1 MPNPRIMV
9 VEDEGIIAQDI
20 KHCLENLGYDVPEV
34 VFTGSEAIKKAE
46 LVRPDLILMDIV
58 LKGEIDGI
66 ETASEIRKR
75 YNIPIVYL
83 TAYEDDKTLS
93 RAKLTQPLGY
103 ILKPFEERYLK
114 SSIEMALYKHE
125 VENKLRDNEEWLKT
139 ILDSVGDAV
148 IVTDEKGFVRFMN
161 PMAENITGWK
171 ESEAVGKDS
180 RIVINVIHED
190 AMKEIENPVYRV
202 LRDKMILGRGNHT
215 VLISKQGKEI
225 AIDHNASPMHD
236 INGNISGVVVI
247 IHDISQ
253 RRMAEIAIKESESK
267 YRNLFDYANDA
278 IFVLSK
284 NGKIISVNN
293 EACRLLDESKQ
304 MLVNQMFS
312 ELFISKENNF
322 AEATKT
328 ISEKGSFNCDC
339 TVEIKNG
346 NVIDVEVDMRSIRL
360 ADEDVIQVIMKNV
373 TLFKQSQKEINLLV
387 TAIKSISECI
397 SITNLDNKLI
407 YVNEAFEHTYGY
419 SKEELL
425 GKSLN
430 IIRSQK
436 NSPELYDEI
445 NSKTVSGGW
454 QGELINRSR
463 DGREFPISLSTS
475 IIRDADDKPIAHM
488 GVATD
493 ISERKHL
500 ESALR
505 ESEKDYKELFENAHD
520 AIVIFRPSDNLIFDV
535 NNSAVLNY
543 GYSKTEF
550 LGMGLDLLVVDNA
563 KFTDKVNECLEKN
576 MILEFESLQRKK
588 DGTEMILEVN
598 ITPVKHKGQTAIVS
612 INRDV
617 TERRKAL
624 LALELSEKRFQDLYD
639 SAPDM
644 YFSITPDGYIKS
656 VNKYGAEY
664 LGYTKNELVGNE
676 VWLVVH
682 KDDVQNV
689 KFKVKNIFNSRNSSE
704 VLEFRKVKKDG
715 SVIWV
720 NETTRLIYDDNGN
733 PSELF
738 IICRDIT
745 YKKLAEQKREESEK
759 RYRNLAENAPIAV
772 SRINL
777 ATYKYEYVNEE
788 FVRQCGF
795 TMEEYNSLPPD
806 ELKALAY
813 PEDKN
818 KVSDFLKRWKESVY
832 EGTHQIEYRVYKKDK
847 TLMCLDTYIYADFDE
862 NGKPIA
868 MNQICID
875 ITERK
880 RISETIKESEL
891 KYKNLAT
898 YSPMGITRWNSVN
911 QKYDF
916 ANDKFTEI
924 TGFTFEELQ
933 NMTKEESE
941 QLCHPDDLTK
951 FRIMSK
957 DWIEGNYQGAQ
968 HTESRI
974 KHKTGKWIW
983 AEGYTYA
990 DFDATGKPLGIN
1002 QIFMDVTQ
1010 RKKIQNEIS
1019 ESEKK
1024 YKNLAENAP
1033 IAVTRYLLQERKYD
1047 FVNDE
1052 FVRQSGYNKTEYNNF
1067 DSQQIMN
1074 MLHTEDRERVVNTIR
1089 TWELGGY
1096 KGTLQ
1101 IQYRIINRYKNLL
1114 WLDTFLYVEFDEQ
1127 GIPLAVNQICIDIT
1141 EQTKAKEELQKS
1153 EERYR
1158 LIADNSLDLI
1168 GIVDTEGV
1176 FSYISPSHLNVLGYS
1191 HDELINSNLLG
1202 IVKKGEKEN
1211 VVKTL
1216 EELISSGIDK
1226 KLEITL
1232 RHKNDSWVY
1241 TEMILRM
1248 IPSENE
1254 NYKRI
1259 LISGRNISER
1269 KKAEAEILL
1278 QKSYFQQLFENSP
1291 EAIVVLDNKDC
1302 VVNVNKGFERLFQFS
1317 LSDIKGKKLN
1327 SCIVPESLLENASQL
1342 SSFILK
1348 GETVNRET
1356 VRKRKDGSLVDVSIL
1371 GYSIT
1376 LEGDQIGVYGIYGD
1390 ITDRKE
1396 TEKALRT
1403 SEDRYKAFV
1412 RHSTEGIWRFEM
1424 LEPISIKAH
1433 VNEQVKAIFKYAFL
1447 AECND
1452 IVARMYGYNSS
1463 AEITGARL
1471 KDMLVEDDQNNVEY
1485 IRNFILSNY
1494 KLEDAESHEIDKSGK
1509 EKYFLNSLVGI
1520 IENDYLIRA
1529 WGTQKDI
1536 TEKKI
1541 AEEKNKK
1548 NEEYLRII
1556 NYMSASLLK
1565 QNTVNEILWD
1575 VTKNCVESLGLVDMV
1590 IYLIDET
1597 GNKLIQKAA
1606 YGTKIPFGKQIKNPI
1621 ELPVGKGI
1629 TGSVAI
1635 SGKPEIVNDTSLD
1648 SRYIVDQEMRQS
1660 EITVPILSEG
1670 RVIGIIDSEHPQK
1683 NFFKEEHL
1691 NILVTI
1697 ASLCSNKIKR
1707 ALAEENLRRTQL
1719 RLATLLTSLPD
1730 VVLYETGRGKEFISE
1745 NVIDL
1750 LGYPSTKF
1758 IEDRSFFTTLIHPSD
1773 KIILDEKV
1781 KNWQKAGRPG
1791 IYNAEFRC
1799 RKSDGEYIWLEDHM
1813 IGLKDS
1819 DEIDSMAGVLIDIT
1833 EHKSSETQLRQL
1845 AEKLSASN
1853 KELEQF
1859 AYVASHDLQEPLRM
1873 VASYVQ
1879 LLQRRY
1885 KGQLNNEA
1893 DEFINYAVDGVQRM
1907 KSLINDL
1914 LAYSRVNTQV
1924 LKLENV
1930 DCNSVLNQV
1939 MINMRATIDET
1950 SAKIIF
1956 ENLPV
1961 IQANPLLMNQLFQ
1974 NLLSNAIKF
1983 RGNKTPV
1990 INITAK
1996 QTGNEWLFTFKD
2008 NGIGI
2013 EKDYLEKIFVI
2024 FQRLHNVTEYPGTG
2038 IGLAICKKIIEKL
2051 GGHIWV
2057 ESEPEK
2063 GSAFNFTVPIK
2074 EIEVP
2079 SG

>member
-1 MPNPRIMV
+1 MANTRIMV

-20 KHCLENLGYDVPEV
+20 KQCLENLGYEVPEV

-46 LVRPDLILMDIV
+46 IARPDLILMDIV

-83 TAYEDDKTLS
+83 TAYEDDKTLN

-125 VENKLRDNEEWLKT
+125 VENKLRENEEWLKT

-148 IVTDEKGFVRFMN
+148 IVTDEKGLVKFMN

-171 ESEAVGKDS
+171 ESEAMGKDS
-180 RIVINVIHED
+180 RIVINVMNED

-202 LRDKMILGRGNHT
+202 LRDKMILGRSNHI

-225 AIDHNASPMHD
+225 AIDHSASPMHD
-236 INGNISGVVVI
+236 INGNISGVVLI

-253 RRMAEIAIKESESK
+253 RRSAEIALKESESK

-284 NGKIISVNN
+284 DGKIISVNN

-304 MLVNQMFS
+304 SLINQTFS
-312 ELFISKENNF
+312 ELIKSKDNNF
-322 AEATKT
+322 AEAAKI
-328 ISEKGSFNCDC
+328 ISEKGSFNFECS
-339 TVEIKNG
+339 VEIKNG
-346 NVIDVEVDMRSIRL
+346 NVTDVEVSMRSIRF

-373 TLFKQSQKEINLLV
+373 TLIKQSQKEINLLA
-387 TAIKSISECI
+387 TAIKSITECI
-397 SITNLDNKLI
+397 CITNLDNKLI
-407 YVNEAFEHTYGY
+407 YVNEAFEHLYGY
-419 SKEELL
+419 SREELL

-430 IIRSQK
+430 IIRSQN

-445 NSKTVSGGW
+445 YNKTLSGGW

-463 DGREFPISLSTS
+463 DGREFPILLSTS
-475 IIRDADDKPIAHM
+475 IIRNADDKPVAHM

-493 ISERKHL
+493 ISERKNL

-505 ESEKDYKELFENAHD
+505 ESEKDYKELFENAYD

-535 NNSAVLNY
+535 NNSAVVNY

-550 LGMGLDLLVVDNA
+550 LGMGLDLLVVDYA

-576 MILEFESLQRKK
+576 VNLGFESLHRKK
-588 DGTEMILEVN
+588 DGTEMIHEVN

-624 LALELSEKRFQDLYD
+624 LSLELSEKRYQDLYD
-639 SAPDM
+639 GAPDM
-644 YFSITPDGYIKS
+644 YFSVTPDGYVKS
-656 VNKYGAEY
+656 VNKFGAEY

-676 VWLVVH
+676 VWIVVH
-682 KDDVQNV
+682 KDDVENV
-689 KFKVKNIFNSRNSSE
+689 KLKIKNIFSTRNISE
-704 VLEFRKVKKDG
+704 ILEFRKVKKDG

-720 NETTRLIYDDNGN
+720 NETTRLIYDDIGN

-745 YKKLAEQKREESEK
+745 HKKLAEQKREESDK

-788 FVRQCGF
+788 FIRQCGF
-795 TMEEYNSLPPD
+795 TMKEYNSLPQD

-813 PEDKN
+813 PDDKS
-818 KVSDFLKRWKESVY
+818 KVTGFLKRWKESGY
-832 EGTHQIEYRVYKKDK
+832 EGTHQIEYRVYRKDK
-847 TLMCLDTYIYADFDE
+847 SLMCLDTYIYADFDE
-862 NGKPIA
+862 NGKAIA
-868 MNQICID
+868 MNQLCID

-880 RISETIKESEL
+880 RISETIKESQL

-898 YSPMGITRWNSVN
+898 YSPMGITRWNSVT

-924 TGFTFEELQ
+924 TGYTFEELQ
-933 NMTKEESE
+933 NMTNEESE
-941 QLCHPDDLTK
+941 QLVPPDDLVK
-951 FRIMSK
+951 FNTMSK
-957 DWIEGNYQGAQ
+957 DWVEGNYQGA
-968 HTESRI
+968 HHAERRV
-974 KHKTGKWIW
+974 KHKSGNWIW
-983 AEGYTYA
+983 VEGYTYA
-990 DFDATGKPLGIN
+990 DFDSTGKPIGIN
-1002 QIFMDVTQ
+1002 KIFMEVTQ
-1010 RKKIQNEIS
+1010 RKKIKSEIS

-1033 IAVTRYLLQERKYD
+1033 IAVTRYLLQEGKYD

-1052 FVRQSGYNKTEYNNF
+1052 FVRQSGYNKSEYNSFN
-1067 DSQQIMN
+1067 SEQIIN
-1074 MLHTEDRERVVNTIR
+1074 MLYAEDRELVVNTIG
-1089 TWELGGY
+1089 TWKNEGY

-1127 GIPLAVNQICIDIT
+1127 GTPVAINQICIDIT
-1141 EQTKAKEELQKS
+1141 EQTKAKEKLQKS

-1168 GIVDTEGV
+1168 GIVNTEGV
-1176 FSYISPSHLNVLGYS
+1176 LSYVSPSHFNVLGYS
-1191 HDELINSNLLG
+1191 HEELINSNILEL
-1202 IVKKGEKEN
+1202 VKDEEKEN
-1211 VVKTL
+1211 VVNIL
-1216 EELISSGIDK
+1216 DELITSGKDR

-1232 RHKNDSWVY
+1232 KHKNESWVY
-1241 TEMILRM
+1241 TEIILRL
-1248 IPSENE
+1248 IPSEND

-1269 KKAEAEILL
+1269 KKAEVETLL
-1278 QKSYFQQLFENSP
+1278 QKSYFQQLFESSP
-1291 EAIVVLDNKDC
+1291 EAIVMLDNKDC

-1317 LSDIKGKKLN
+1317 LPEIKGKKLN
-1327 SCIVPESLLENASQL
+1327 SFIVPESLYENASQL

-1348 GETVNRET
+1348 GETINRET

-1376 LEGDQIGVYGIYGD
+1376 LEGDQIGVYGIYSD

-1424 LEPISIKAH
+1424 LEPISVKAT
-1433 VNEQVKAIFKYAFL
+1433 VNDQVNAIFKYAFL

-1463 AEITGARL
+1463 SEISGARL
-1471 KDMLVEDDQNNVEY
+1471 KDMLLEDDLKNVEY
-1485 IRNFILSNY
+1485 IRNFVLSSY
-1494 KLEDAESHEIDKSGK
+1494 KVEDAESHEIDKSGGQ
-1509 EKYFLNSLVGI
+1509 KYFLKSLVGI
-1520 IENDYLIRA
+1520 VENDYLIRA

-1541 AEEKNKK
+1541 IEEKNKK

-1590 IYLIDET
+1590 IYLTDET
-1597 GNKLIQKAA
+1597 GTKLIPKAA
-1606 YGTKIPFGKQIKNPI
+1606 HGTKNPIGKEIKNPI
-1621 ELPVGKGI
+1621 ELLVGRGI
-1629 TGSVAI
+1629 VGSIAV
-1635 SGKPEIVNDTSLD
+1635 SGKPEIVNDTSAD
-1648 SRYIVDQEMRQS
+1648 SRYIVDQEMRLS
-1660 EITVPILSEG
+1660 EITVPILSDG

-1683 NFFKEEHL
+1683 NFFNQEHL

-1707 ALAEENLRRTQL
+1707 ALAEETLRSTEL

-1730 VVLYETGRGKEFISE
+1730 VVLYETGSGKEFISE
-1745 NVIDL
+1745 NVKDL
-1750 LGYPSTKF
+1750 LGYPSPKF
-1758 IEDRSFFTTLIHPSD
+1758 IEDRTFFTTLIHPSD
-1773 KIILDEKV
+1773 KVILDDKV
-1781 KNWQKAGRPG
+1781 RKWQRAGRPG

-1799 RKSDGEYIWLEDHM
+1799 RKSDGTYIWLEDHM
-1813 IGLKDS
+1813 IGLKDTA
-1819 DEIDSMAGVLIDIT
+1819 ETATMAGVLIDIT

-1845 AEKLSASN
+1845 AEKLSSSN

-1873 VASYVQ
+1873 VSSYTQ

-1885 KGQLNNEA
+1885 KGQLDKEA
-1893 DEFINYAVDGVQRM
+1893 DDFINYAVDGVQRM

-1914 LAYSRVNTQV
+1914 LAYSRVNTQE
-1924 LKLENV
+1924 KLENI
-1930 DCNSVLNQV
+1930 DSNSLIKQV
-1939 MINMRATIDET
+1939 MTNMQTTIDET
-1950 SAKIIF
+1950 KTNIIF
-1956 ENLPV
+1956 DNLPV

-1983 RGNKTPV
+1983 RGDRTPV

-1996 QTGNEWLFTFKD
+1996 QTDNEWLFTFKD

-2024 FQRLHNVTEYPGTG
+2024 FQRLHNVSEYPGTG

-2057 ESEPEK
+2057 ESEPGN
-2063 GSAFNFTVPIK
+2063 GSTFNFTIPIK
-2074 EIEVP
+2074 EISV
-2079 SG
+2079 